1 MNDTRTLRQPV
12 VVDFA
17 STAFARIKPVAV
29 TAVTLSGAFWG
40 PRFATNIEQ
49 TLPSQWDL
57 LESTNRL
64 NNFRRVVGEYD
75 GPFEGLFFNDS
86 DLYKWLEA
94 ASWVVAR
101 GPNALLEQRIDEG
114 ITLIERAQGE
124 DGYIDTYFS
133 VERKDER
140 WTNLRD
146 LHEMYVG
153 GHLIQAAVAH
163 HRATGQRRLLNIAIR
178 FADMLCGRF
187 GSASDG
193 KIEAIDGHEEIEMA
207 LIELARET
215 GQAKY
220 LELARFFIKTRGQG
234 LLKGG
239 RFGDAYFQDDVPFDQ
254 MESLAG
260 HAVRALY
267 MACGITDLYL
277 ETGEEDLL
285 PRLETLWDRLT
296 AHRMYITGGVG
307 SRHDGEAIGADFE
320 LPNAQA
326 YTETCA
332 AIGSMMWCHR
342 MLAATG
348 DARYADLFEWTLY
361 NGMLPGWSLDGRGYY
376 YVNPLEDDGGHGRQP
391 WYYCACCPPNVARTI
406 ASLPGYVYG
415 TDEHAIYV
423 HLYAE
428 SDAQVPLGERVIG
441 LRQRTRY
448 PWDGAVEIQV
458 DGEGE
463 FALKLRVPGW
473 FDSSASLTKAV
484 DESGEAASTGAARTL
499 PKVIVNGKPFDA
511 KLDANGYLEIRRQWQ
526 EGDQVQLDLPMTV
539 RVWQSHP
546 KVPENRGRVA
556 LSRGPVLYCV
566 ERADMPGTDLDELY
580 IDPADIEVEWQPE
593 QLGGVVRLKAA
604 SQKRAIESSWG
615 GALYLPL
622 GANAHKGQSEPTTII
637 AIPYFAWHNRESGPM
652 KVWLNYRG
660 E

>member
-17 STAFARIKPVAV
+17 STTYARIKPVPV
-29 TAVTLSGAFWG
+29 TAVELQGDFWG
-40 PRFATNIEQ
+40 KRFETVRKA

-64 NNFRRVVGEYD
+64 NNFRRVFGEYD

-94 ASWVVAR
+94 ASWLVAR
-101 GPNALLEQRIDEG
+101 GPDAELEKRIEEG
-114 ITLIERAQGE
+114 IELIERAQEE

-133 VERKDER
+133 VDRRDEK
-140 WTNLRD
+140 WENLRD

-163 HRATGQRRLLNIAIR
+163 HRATGKTRLLNIAVR
-178 FADMLCGRF
+178 FADMLCKRF
-187 GSASDG
+187 GPASDG
-193 KIEAIDGHEEIEMA
+193 KVEAIDGHEEIEMA

-215 GQAKY
+215 GHTRY
-220 LELARFFIKTRGQG
+220 IELARFFIKARGHG

-254 MESLAG
+254 MEALAG

-277 ETGEEDLL
+277 ETGEEGLL

-296 AHRMYITGGVG
+296 ANRMYITGGVG
-307 SRHDGEAIGADFE
+307 ARHDGEAIGADYE
-320 LPNAQA
+320 LPNSQA

-348 DARYADLFEWTLY
+348 DARYVDLFEWTLY

-376 YVNPLEDDGGHGRQP
+376 YVNPLENDGSHRRQD

-415 TDEHAIYV
+415 TDAASLYV
-423 HLYAE
+423 HLYLD
-428 SDAQVPLGERVIG
+428 SDAKVDVAGKTVAIS
-441 LRQRTRY
+441 QRTQY
-448 PWDGAVEIQV
+448 PWDGAI
-458 DGEGE
+458 DISIDADATFG
-463 FALKLRVPGW
+463 LKLRIPGW
-473 FDSSASLTKAV
+473 SREHAALTSREGQAEAGSRVTLSVNGAAV
-484 DESGEAASTGAARTL
+484 DAT
-499 PKVIVNGKPFDA
+499 P
-511 KLDANGYLEIRRQWQ
+511 DANGYVTIERAWKS
-526 EGDQVQLDLPMTV
+526 GDRVRLDLPMSV
-539 RVWQSHP
+539 RVWQTHP
-546 KVPENRGRVA
+546 KVADNRGRVA
-556 LSRGPVLYCV
+556 LSRGPVLYCI
-566 ERADMPGTDLDELY
+566 EQADMKGIDLDEVY
-580 IDPADIEVEWQPE
+580 VDPARVAANWEPA
-593 QLGGVVRLKAA
+593 LLNGVVALKGAA
-604 SQKRAIESSWG
+604 ERRAIDSAWEG
-615 GALYLPL
+615 ELYRPFGNPRGDVSATPIDLL
-622 GANAHKGQSEPTTII
+622 

-652 KVWLNYRG
+652 KVWMNYR
-660 E
+660 EA